1 MREEEFQKHKK
12 LEEGLE
18 KCETLRETH
27 LKDNFC
33 KDLPRFPSQVF
44 YGSST

>member
-1 MREEEFQKHKK
+1 MMKEEFHKDKK

-18 KCETLRETH
+18 KCETLIETH

-33 KDLPRFPSQVF
+33 KDLPCFTSQVF